1 MAKRKGRKNSGNK
14 DSQAGNKGEE
24 EHAMSVCEAALSLIS
39 TCIGGGFVGLP
50 FAFYHAG
57 IPFGSVLLIVVAAIT
72 IESCKVY
79 LAAKDLTPGK
89 LE

>member
-1 MAKRKGRKNSGNK
+1 MT
-14 DSQAGNKGEE
+14 
-24 EHAMSVCEAALSLIS
+24 VCEAALSLIS
-39 TCIGGGFVGLP
+39 TIIGGGFVGLP

-57 IPFGSVLLIVVAAIT
+57 IPLGCFLLVVVAVIT

>member
-1 MAKRKGRKNSGNK
+1 MT
-14 DSQAGNKGEE
+14 
-24 EHAMSVCEAALSLIS
+24 VCEAALSLIS
-39 TCIGGGFVGLP
+39 TIIGGGFVGLP

-57 IPFGSVLLIVVAAIT
+57 VPLGTVLLAIIAFLT

>member
-1 MAKRKGRKNSGNK
+1 MT
-14 DSQAGNKGEE
+14 
-24 EHAMSVCEAALSLIS
+24 VCEAALSLIS
-39 TCIGGGFVGLP
+39 TIIGGGFVGLP

-57 IPFGSVLLIVVAAIT
+57 IPLGTLLLIIIAILT

-79 LAAKDLTPGK
+79 LAAKDMTPGK